1 MKNRKGSKWFLWTV
15 ESLPE
20 SVPAYV
26 TAKFERCI
34 KDSAIQEST
43 LRKIP
48 VPENVEEPKVMDT
61 HLKELF
67 LESRKNKEMDQKKNY

>member
-1 MKNRKGSKWFLWTV
+1 MKNRKGLKWFLWTV

-48 VPENVEEPKVMDT
+48 VPENVEEPKVME
-61 HLKELF
+61 HSFKRIVPGIQE
-67 LESRKNKEMDQKKNY
+67 K